1 VYLAK
6 EVCILLPALN
16 EEDSIGRV
24 IDEIPRAEME
34 HRGYSTRVI
43 VVDNGSEDKTGEI
56 ARGKGAEVI
65 VQPVKG
71 KGMALRA
78 GFKSL
83 SGDFVFILDSD
94 YTYPATHIPEMLEK
108 LEQGYDVIMGSRLR
122 GRMRKGAMSKVNLA
136 GNHLLA
142 LMTNILYG
150 TRISDPCT
158 GYWGMRRE
166 VVERLKLNAL
176 GFEVEADMLT
186 EIARDGCKIAEIPVV
201 YRRRAT
207 PPKLNSLRDGFKI
220 GRMLLKKRFS
230 R

>member
-1 VYLAK
+1 LAK
-6 EVCILLPALN
+6 EICILLPALN
-16 EEDSIGRV
+16 EEESIGRV

-34 HRGYSTRVI
+34 RKGYSTRVI
-43 VVDNGSEDKTGEI
+43 VVDNGSKDKTGEI
-56 ARGKGAEVI
+56 ARGKGADVI
-65 VQPVKG
+65 VQSVRG

-122 GRMRKGAMSKVNLA
+122 GRMRKGAMSKVNLV

-142 LMTNILYG
+142 LITNILYG
-150 TRISDPCT
+150 TKISDPCT

-186 EIARDGCKIAEIPVV
+186 EIARDGCKITEIPVT
-201 YRRRAT
+201 YRRRST

-220 GRMLLKKRFS
+220 GAMLLKKRFS

>member
-1 VYLAK
+1 LAK

-16 EEDSIGRV
+16 EEESIGRV

-34 HRGYSTRVI
+34 RKGYSTRVI
-43 VVDNGSEDKTGEI
+43 VVDNGSKDKTAEI
-56 ARGKGAEVI
+56 ARGKGAEVV
-65 VQPVKG
+65 VQPVRG

-122 GRMRKGAMSKVNLA
+122 GRMRKGAMSKVNLV

-186 EIARDGCKIAEIPVV
+186 EIARDGCKITEIPVT
-201 YRRRAT
+201 YRRRST

-220 GRMLLKKRFS
+220 GAMLLKKRFS

>member
-1 VYLAK
+1 LAK

-16 EEDSIGRV
+16 EEETIGRV

-34 HRGYSTRVI
+34 RRGYSTCVI
-43 VVDNGSEDKTGEI
+43 VVDNGSNDKTAEI
-56 ARGKGAEVI
+56 ARGKGAEVV

-83 SGDFVFILDSD
+83 RGDFVLILDAD
-94 YTYPATHIPEMLEK
+94 YTYPAAHIPEMLEK

-122 GRMRKGAMSKVNLA
+122 GRMRRGAMSKVNLM

-158 GYWGMRRE
+158 GYWAMRRE
-166 VVERLKLNAL
+166 VVESMRLNAP
-176 GFEVEADMLT
+176 GFEIEADMLT
-186 EIARDGCKIAEIPVV
+186 EIARDGCKITEIPIA
-201 YRRRAT
+201 YRRRST

-220 GRMLLKKRFS
+220 GAMLLKKRFS